1 MIRIRMQ
8 MLTAIFPP
16 KMPQIEQ
23 IYCDYCKRQEGAI
36 LRLQEL
42 EAKPEVQAFFRVRHL
57 DP

>member
-1 MIRIRMQ
+1 
-8 MLTAIFPP
+8 MLTAIFRL

-42 EAKPEVQAFFRVRHL
+42 EAKPDVQAFFRVGI
-57 DP
+57 

>member
-1 MIRIRMQ
+1 
-8 MLTAIFPP
+8 
-16 KMPQIEQ
+16 MPQIEQ

-57 DP
+57 DLLRRLVKHRLVI